1 VPLVQGEYAAPSIW
15 HSAPSAFEMVKVTVV
30 EFPPSLLL
38 STQTAFGN
46 ADTDVP
52 QVTLVIAVSG
62 AGEEAVGEGTTCV
75 AADTAAAEPFLFV
88 AVTRNRSV

>member
-1 VPLVQGEYAAPSIW
+1 
-15 HSAPSAFEMVKVTVV
+15 VKVTVV

-38 STQTAFGN
+38 SMQTVLGN

-62 AGEEAVGEGTTCV
+62 AGVDEVGEGTTCV
-75 AADTAAAEPFLFV
+75 AAETAAAEPFLFV
-88 AVTRNRSV
+88 AVTRNLSV